1 MSGVS
6 GANLLSALGYER
18 KVRMRSSGW
27 FMVAMGVC
35 SIVFGIGR
43 ANIVQIG
50 VGIFLFIMGIVN
62 IKIDR
67 K

>member
-1 MSGVS
+1 MQ
-6 GANLLSALGYER
+6 
-18 KVRMRSSGW
+18 SSGW

>member
-1 MSGVS
+1 
-6 GANLLSALGYER
+6 
-18 KVRMRSSGW
+18 
-27 FMVAMGVC
+27 MVAMGVC

-50 VGIFLFIMGIVN
+50 VGIFLFVMGIVN
-62 IKIDR
+62 IKIDS